1 MCRTDVASVLTNLTQ
16 DTPTSAVRHGI
27 VAGCGHDKLLAEP
40 KGNDVNFITPIDAV
54 SAGYEGGTHV
64 AGLLAND
71 LESIERIVVASFH
84 VADIDFVMN
93 PE

>member
-27 VAGCGHDKLLAEP
+27 VAGCGQDQLLTQP
-40 KGNDVNFITPIDAV
+40 NRNDVNLTTPIDAG
-54 SAGYEGGTHV
+54 SAGYERGTHV
-64 AGLLAND
+64 AGRLASD
-71 LESIERIVVASFH
+71 LESIERIVVAGFH
-84 VADIDFVMN
+84 VADIDFVMH